1 MHFFARRKQQA
12 QTEGAEQND
21 KAPVQAS
28 AAARPLLIFLTA
40 SMALIMLIVNLT
52 LPRDGA
58 WRASH
63 QFSLHAYEKHIGAST
78 QFTGP
83 FMSKVYVLP
92 SVRGNL
98 RDSSTT
104 THVNCTSGIFD
115 EMHTNK
121 CKMMRSAPMYL
132 GNVTNSWSVLGAQS
146 MYTLNKHIFVLFLV
160 FSIFWVSEY
169 ALTDFHHKI
178 GGWSVVL
185 VRNAVV
191 FTAVLAFVAVLASN
205 VTGNMSVD
213 VAIGSVSTSFSLVV
227 VCLLIICFEYAFMNG
242 KLFLLEQPSPA
253 VPEAPAVDLKPVT
266 DLEQADVDAAA
277 AASQTT
283 PAEVTTDAEIN
294 KPLKE
299 HMHRNI
305 YLSYA
310 CLLTF
315 PLVVV
320 LMLAQ
325 RHAAVVDVHI
335 QLCFFSFIFFATL
348 DVFQTRTTAILLC
361 MQTEPATGLGIGFIK
376 FFVVLAFC
384 LCKCF
389 ALLPALVLMHTLYAT
404 AWFQQAT
411 LWIHYVVLFGLVAA
425 DLFHIKWQHRF
436 TDVAKILFVLVYTAF
451 VFIALAFVDGQK
463 TKSS

>member
-1 MHFFARRKQQA
+1 MF
-12 QTEGAEQND
+12 
-21 KAPVQAS
+21 V
-28 AAARPLLIFLTA
+28 
-40 SMALIMLIVNLT
+40 VNLT
-52 LPRDGA
+52 LPRDGV

-63 QFSLHAYEKHIGAST
+63 QFSLHAYEEQIGAST

-98 RDSSTT
+98 HDYSTS

-115 EMHTNK
+115 EVHTNK

-132 GNVTNSWSVLGAQS
+132 GNVTNSWSALGAQS
-146 MYTLNKHIFVLFLV
+146 MYTLNKHIFVIFLV
-160 FSIFWVSEY
+160 FSIFWVSEH
-169 ALTDFHHKI
+169 ALTDFHHKT
-178 GGWSVVL
+178 GGWNVVF
-185 VRNAVV
+185 VRNGVV
-191 FTAVLAFVAVLASN
+191 FVAVIAFVTVLASN

-213 VAIGSVSTSFSLVV
+213 VAIGSVSTSFSVVV

-242 KLFLLEQPSPA
+242 KLLVLEQPSHAVEPA
-253 VPEAPAVDLKPVT
+253 VVDASNRTGDVETAGANAAASGEAPA
-266 DLEQADVDAAA
+266 DA
-277 AASQTT
+277 QITT
-283 PAEVTTDAEIN
+283 AVATADAEIN
-294 KPLKE
+294 KPQKE

-310 CLLTF
+310 CLLIF

-325 RHAAVVDVHI
+325 RHAAIVDVHI
-335 QLCFFSFIFFATL
+335 QLCFFSFIFYATL

-361 MQTEPATGLGIGFIK
+361 METKPVSGPAIGLIK

-404 AWFQQAT
+404 ALFQQVM
-411 LWIHYVVLFGLVAA
+411 LWVHYIVLFGCVGA
-425 DLFHIKWQHRF
+425 DLFHIKWHNQF
-436 TDVAKILFVLVYTAF
+436 TDVVKILFMLVYTGF
-451 VFIALAFVDGQK
+451 VFIGVAFVDGQK
-463 TKSS
+463 K